1 MKIFQ
6 DLIKLASDLVDG
18 TRPLVEWLF
27 FVSGIGLFFVALYGL
42 KQIKL
47 LKIDML
53 SRSERSAKEKAIE
66 ACEKFLNEGVVGIIQ
81 YAKEL
86 VAKNLSYYDGPVGNF
101 KTEEFVKGEALKI
114 EAWPQ
119 KIQDRYLQMEH
130 WVVPFNR
137 IEAIAATFVTGV
149 ADEQVGFEVIG
160 LDFVDFVKENYDIY
174 TMAQRMLGP
183 DKQNFSN
190 SIKLYKTWSPRFTQK
205 ELEQEKKSV
214 EDRLKRLDRP
224 SIPNLKPKF

>member
-1 MKIFQ
+1 MKICQ
-6 DLIKLASDLVDG
+6 DLIKLARYLVDG

-114 EAWPQ
+114 GAWPQ

-130 WVVPFNR
+130 WVVP
-137 IEAIAATFVTGV
+137 
-149 ADEQVGFEVIG
+149 
-160 LDFVDFVKENYDIY
+160 
-174 TMAQRMLGP
+174 
-183 DKQNFSN
+183 
-190 SIKLYKTWSPRFTQK
+190 
-205 ELEQEKKSV
+205 
-214 EDRLKRLDRP
+214 
-224 SIPNLKPKF
+224 